1 MKKNLFIITL
11 VAACAP
17 LSYAQSVVLGG
28 TFMPGTG
35 TYDVIPGGSFEA
47 SDPMTDWS
55 DYLNVTTIIAT
66 NSTAMSG
73 ARSGRMTGWSTGGYA
88 ISKETGLNLI
98 PGKKYVL
105 SAFIRGDET
114 GGSVGLDI
122 GNYGGQAWY
131 YEGTVANALNASTIN
146 NWYFAYTVFEANNPS
161 MRVRLIRNPQT
172 IPYAT
177 SYFDDVA
184 ITPLNEFVA
193 PTVVPEP
200 GTMAALGMG
209 ALALARRKK
218 GSKSGA
224 RR

>member
-35 TYDVIPGGSFEA
+35 SYDIIPGGSFEA
-47 SDPMTDWS
+47 SDPMTNWS
-55 DYLNVTTIIAT
+55 DYLNVATLIAT

-73 ARSGRMTGWSTGGYA
+73 ARSGRMTGWSTGGYSV
-88 ISKETGLNLI
+88 SKETGLNLI

-114 GGSVGLDI
+114 GGSVGFDI

-131 YEGTVANALNASTIN
+131 VDGTIANTLDANSIKK
-146 NWYFAYTVFEANNPS
+146 WYFAYTVFEANNPS
-161 MRVRLIRNPQT
+161 MRVRLIRIIQT

-209 ALALARRKK
+209 ALALGRRKK
-218 GSKSGA
+218 GA

>member
-35 TYDVIPGGSFEA
+35 SYDVIPGGSFELT
-47 SDPMTDWS
+47 DPMTDWS
-55 DYLNVTTIIAT
+55 DYLNVATLIAT

-73 ARSGRMTGWSTGGYA
+73 ARSGRMTGWSTGGYSV
-88 ISKETGLNLI
+88 SKETGLNLI

-114 GGSVGLDI
+114 GGSVGFDI

-131 YEGTVANALNASTIN
+131 VDGTIANTLDANSIKK
-146 NWYFAYTVFEANNPS
+146 WYFAYTVFEANNPS
-161 MRVRLIRNPQT
+161 MRVRLIRNIQT

-218 GSKSGA
+218 GSKSGP